1 MLFPAGCAGRGRAQ
15 RRVQS
20 CVKGTVC
27 RVQGQPPEKGM
38 PELSGK
44 GWVQV
49 SPGTQAEVGIP
60 AES

>member
-1 MLFPAGCAGRGRAQ
+1 M
-15 RRVQS
+15 
-20 CVKGTVC
+20 KGTVC

-49 SPGTQAEVGIP
+49 SPGTQAEVGSP